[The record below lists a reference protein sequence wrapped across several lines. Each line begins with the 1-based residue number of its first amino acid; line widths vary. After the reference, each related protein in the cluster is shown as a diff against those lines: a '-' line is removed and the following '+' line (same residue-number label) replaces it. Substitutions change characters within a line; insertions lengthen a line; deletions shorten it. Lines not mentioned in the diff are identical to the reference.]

1 VRNKVQFKER
11 SARRAI
17 RAARKEGL
25 AINSVEIGPD
35 GTIRVLARA
44 SDQQIEDREV
54 NEWDRDYGKPAA

>member
-25 AINSVEIGPD
+25 AINSVEIAPD